1 MTKSPPQIRQLS
13 EALSNRI
20 AAGEVIE
27 RPAAALKELIE
38 NALDAGAT
46 RIDIAY
52 ANGGKTLISVAD
64 NGHGMTGGATAL
76 GVIAPCD
83 LQNRR
88 LGFAE
93 YPQFWI
99 SGGRLCLLWV
109 LSGDCRLYRAQITPN
124 PAPKPPPKSP
134 PRAARCPP
142 SAPPP
147 PAPSAPASPCAICS
161 SPPPL
166 G

>member
-64 NGHGMTGGATAL
+64 NGHGMTGEQLPLALSRHATSKIDGSDLLNIRSFGFRGEAL
-76 GVIAPCD
+76 PSMGSV
-83 LQNRR
+83 
-88 LGFAE
+88 
-93 YPQFWI
+93 
-99 SGGRLCLLWV
+99 GRL
-109 LSGDCRLYRAQITPN
+109 QIISRPN
-124 PAPKPPPKSP
+124 NPNQTPKPPPKSP
-134 PRAARCPP
+134 PRAGRCPP

-147 PAPSAPASPCAICS
+147 APSAPA
-161 SPPPL
+161 
-166 G
+166 